1 MNFNSRDS
9 INLNNDLIINNNLS
23 INSSLYSYKNAIFNN
38 NVTIGNS
45 LSVANDTI
53 IQNDSTIFSSMNIS
67 DFTIIQGNST
77 INTSLYVSSQTTI
90 NGDVT
95 IKSNLT
101 INNSTNIQGNLT
113 VLSDLGISGNT
124 IIQGNIVLGDPNLS
138 SKLNLLGQVVNYL
151 PHYNTNLLA
160 ALAGIPEWGF
170 YRTGGIVKIR
180 LGIVIPVINLIGGNT
195 NSIRV
200 GNPYIDPGAVAL
212 DEDNNNVIPYL
223 TSIIDSTQKQYLDIP
238 YAVSTTTTIS
248 TTSPLIIDTYILTYT
263 ATDYIGNIG
272 TITKTLNITP

>member
-1 MNFNSRDS
+1 MRITKSKKEISKHFNE
-9 INLNNDLIINNNLS
+9 LNNDLIINNNLS

-151 PHYNTNLLA
+151 PRNLADGTEFRSVFQQALESKGASKVAAQGASQAAKSLGQFETKNLLKM
-160 ALAGIPEWGF
+160 
-170 YRTGGIVKIR
+170 T
-180 LGIVIPVINLIGGNT
+180 
-195 NSIRV
+195 
-200 GNPYIDPGAVAL
+200 
-212 DEDNNNVIPYL
+212 
-223 TSIIDSTQKQYLDIP
+223 
-238 YAVSTTTTIS
+238 
-248 TTSPLIIDTYILTYT
+248 IDTGIDQRTVVSGIAAYYEPENIIGQQVTILVNL
-263 ATDYIGNIG
+263 APRDIKG
-272 TITKTLNITP
+272 ITSEGMILMAENVDGSLAFIAPTKAISNGGSVK